1 MHVYTK
7 GSNELNIV
15 PKCGSRCSNGNRLL
29 ALPNCAS
36 RCSKGNSLLP
46 VPNCA
51 SRCSNGNR
59 LLPVPNCA
67 SRCSNGNRLLVN
79 MMLRKHGISTS
90 VDRFSPPFYIQREC
104 NFEERDPVIR
114 A

>member
-59 LLPVPNCA
+59 LL
-67 SRCSNGNRLLVN
+67 VN